1 MGYTKPYTYVDS
13 TVLSA
18 DNHSSNEQAIK
29 EYVNQEVTD
38 TDVDTDT
45 IIGESVSTPRLIT
58 SVQTADFVSKT
69 LQGVSKIRL
78 PQEYSWFTST
88 TKSDNQISQTVKD
101 YQTLANTGCEVV
113 IPTANTKVMVTIYL
127 KAYGAPN
134 SSVTYSPNGV
144 LFESDFKLQYERLGL
159 ITQFDGT
166 RNYVF
171 ETQTGSPPAGQT
183 IVPSDGGNAAGHR
196 SIMITRMLTLNAGRY
211 KFSVAVNSRVEKG
224 NINCQT
230 FTVETF
236 HV

>member
-1 MGYTKPYTYVDS
+1 MGYTKPYTYVDT

-18 DNHSSNEQAIK
+18 DNHSSNEQALK
-29 EYVNQEVTD
+29 EYVNQEITD

-45 IIGESVSTPRLIT
+45 IVGESISTPRLIT
-58 SVQTADFVSKT
+58 SIQTADFVSKT

-101 YQTLANTGCEVV
+101 YQTLANTGCEVI

-159 ITQFDGT
+159 VTQFDGT

-171 ETQTGSPPAGQT
+171 ETQTGSTPAGQT

-196 SIMITRMLTLNAGRY
+196 SIMITRMLTLNTGRY

>member
-1 MGYTKPYTYVDS
+1 MGFTKPYTYVDD

-18 DNHSSNEQAIK
+18 TDHRSNEDK
-29 EYVNQEVTD
+29 LRSYVNQEIED
-38 TDVDTDT
+38 TDVGTDT
-45 IIGESVSTPRLIT
+45 IVGESIATPRLIT

-101 YQTLANTGCEVV
+101 YQTLVNTGCEVI
-113 IPTANTKVMVTIYL
+113 IPTDNTTVMITIYL

-134 SSVTYSPNGV
+134 SSATYSPSGA
-144 LFESDFKLQYERLGL
+144 LFESDFKLQYEKLGL

-171 ETQTGSPPAGQT
+171 ETQTGSTPAGQT